1 MQREPE
7 SKENSSWAQVAD
19 LIATERVADGPG
31 STAAIIYGELWG
43 HSKATTRVIAY
54 SYPEQFAST
63 VDVTIRTPAAATA
76 QLWETRAPIAE
87 CLDRL
92 TGTDVAY
99 LIASPSRDVRSATT
113 AALAS
118 IGWRV
123 TDEWSFTRINVLR
136 YIRD

>member
-1 MQREPE
+1 M
-7 SKENSSWAQVAD
+7 
-19 LIATERVADGPG
+19 
-31 STAAIIYGELWG
+31 
-43 HSKATTRVIAY
+43 
-54 SYPEQFAST
+54 
-63 VDVTIRTPAAATA
+63 DVTIRTPAADTA

-99 LIASPSRDVRSATT
+99 LIASPSRDARPATT

-123 TDEWSFTRINVLR
+123 TDEWNFTRVNVLR
-136 YIRD
+136 YTRDRAVLRLR